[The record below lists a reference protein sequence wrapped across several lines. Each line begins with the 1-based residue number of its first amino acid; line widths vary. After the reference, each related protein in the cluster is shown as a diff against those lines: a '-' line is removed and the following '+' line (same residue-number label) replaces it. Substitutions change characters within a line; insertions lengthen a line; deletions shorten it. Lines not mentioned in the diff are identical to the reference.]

1 MSPPRMSAD
10 TQQLETKSRDA
21 ILELWGQELGV
32 SAPELMVEAD
42 GVTLTANP
50 QVTGVLLWR
59 RDKDLRIAAQYQ
71 KLERIHGAIIGYS
84 FEKIMSSEFWLRVP
98 EYCGEPVG
106 PAHVFYL
113 DALPADWKSMTP
125 RGLVVRVLTNLDAQA
140 FEDFAETLS
149 ETERQHSGLELG
161 PRPMWGVF
169 KGTHL
174 LAAAGY
180 DPWPGRIAHVGVAV
194 HADHRGQKLGQLA
207 VRAAARGAISRR
219 CIVQYRALADNAA
232 SVGLAKALH
241 LIPYAETLYFRPPP
255 RS

>member
-1 MSPPRMSAD
+1 MSAG
-10 TQQLETKSRDA
+10 TQQLRTKSLDA
-21 ILELWGQELGV
+21 ILELWAQELGINV
-32 SAPELMVEAD
+32 PELMAQTD

-50 QVTGVLLWR
+50 QVTGVFLWR

-84 FEKIMSSEFWLRVP
+84 FEKILSPEFWLRVP

-113 DALPADWKSMTP
+113 DALPADWKAMTP
-125 RGLVVRVLTNLDAQA
+125 RGLLVRALTNLDAQA

-149 ETERQHSGLELG
+149 EQERQHSGLELG

-180 DPWPGRIAHVGVAV
+180 DPWPGRIAHIGVAV

-219 CIVQYRALADNAA
+219 CIVQYRTLANNAA
-232 SVGLAKALH
+232 SVGVANALH